1 MAPHA
6 TGQAIKGSIYAA
18 ALLEK
23 RGMDVSPKWD
33 APRTDL
39 VQTITFGARE
49 PMIKFCAAIQHNS
62 AMNAFVDP
70 VPSYMDGYEDEIIM
84 ASGSFTE
91 GSTIELSSD
100 GPLREPYCL
109 YIQGGLSYEHVKNAI
124 TEAAFETFY
133 K

>member
-1 MAPHA
+1 
-6 TGQAIKGSIYAA
+6 
-18 ALLEK
+18 
-23 RGMDVSPKWD
+23 
-33 APRTDL
+33 
-39 VQTITFGARE
+39 
-49 PMIKFCAAIQHNS
+49 MIKFCAAIQHNS

-109 YIQGGLSYEHVKNAI
+109 YIQGGLSYEHVKMRLLRLLLKLFTSNHIHVIKSNIKGLTRAH
-124 TEAAFETFY
+124 
-133 K
+133 

>member
-1 MAPHA
+1 MAPHT

-23 RGMDVSPKWD
+23 LGMDVSPKWD

-70 VPSYMDGYEDEIIM
+70 VPSYMDGYEDIVRIGHGTII
-84 ASGSFTE
+84 GDGTKIGDVIFTE
-91 GSTIELSSD
+91 GPIIIES
-100 GPLREPYCL
+100 
-109 YIQGGLSYEHVKNAI
+109 
-124 TEAAFETFY
+124 
-133 K
+133 